1 MENKNKKKTESKT
14 KTPKTL
20 NNEKRNHALKHRPLN
35 HLRKSLE
42 SDKCLSR
49 L

>member
-1 MENKNKKKTESKT
+1 MENKNTKNSEAKSPKNLEKKKKD
-14 KTPKTL
+14 
-20 NNEKRNHALKHRPLN
+20 HALKHRPLN

-42 SDKCLSR
+42 AEKCLSR